1 MVYSFLLIYIST
13 LFFLSRD
20 NGITIIISKYQ
31 FVTELGSF
39 ITMMVL
45 GLYNDGVTVKDN
57 TKSIA
62 FLRFTDI
69 VNALVTYVILPF
81 YFLNGDAAFRKRVIQ
96 KGWLRALQTALLG
109 HCKQLS

>member
-1 MVYSFLLIYIST
+1 
-13 LFFLSRD
+13 
-20 NGITIIISKYQ
+20 
-31 FVTELGSF
+31 
-39 ITMMVL
+39 MMVL

-96 KGWLRALQTALLG
+96 KGWLRALQTALLNNED
-109 HCKQLS
+109 CCYRPNKAFVMKNNAMNES